1 MKKSKKCTMLFI
13 LLSCSSLVFSL
24 GPSDTASI
32 KIPYDGLTGTIE
44 NLLKSRET
52 TKVVIGSYG
61 YCIEDFIDDDINE
74 LYSCDSL
81 LNEYLENN
89 DNCNYERLSEII
101 RENIVN
107 HIDDKSATLYV
118 FSDAS
123 EEGNNVY
130 ISIGLNFNKKILL
143 PFYLETDNG
152 EVKVSLTIPCTIEC
166 NVLMNLDVDSDKV
179 INDSA
184 LRGTSISID
193 QFEISIQLCEDEW
206 DRKGCVLYEDNLYVL
221 SVLEHTVNI
230 DLYWFLC
237 DKEGNYLEDEKTT
250 YEQLSNGDYK
260 WILNSISEV
269 AILGEISTELEDD
282 ENNLKIN
289 YVSSDLIIQQQG
301 FINIVDDEGSRDLN
315 IKKLTF

>member
-1 MKKSKKCTMLFI
+1 MKSIKKCAILFMLI
-13 LLSCSSLVFSL
+13 SCSSFAFSL
-24 GPSDTASI
+24 GLSNTASI

-44 NLLKSRET
+44 NLLKSREK
-52 TKVVIGSYG
+52 TKVVIGSCG
-61 YCIEDFIDDDINE
+61 YCIEDFIDNINE

-89 DNCNYERLSEII
+89 ENCNYEQLSEII
-101 RENIVN
+101 RENIIR
-107 HIDDKSATLYV
+107 HIDDKSATLYI

-130 ISIGLNFNKKILL
+130 ISIGLNYKKKVLL

-152 EVKVSLTIPCTIEC
+152 EVKVSLTIPCEIEF
-166 NVLMNLDVDSDKV
+166 NILVNIKVESDKV

-193 QFEISIQLCEDEW
+193 QFKISIQSGEDEW
-206 DRKGCVLYEDNLYVL
+206 DRKGCVLYKDNLYAI
-221 SVLEHTVNI
+221 SILENNVNI

-237 DKEGNYLEDEKTT
+237 DKEGNYIEDEKTT
-250 YEQLSNGDYK
+250 YEQLSNGEYK
-260 WILNSISEV
+260 WILYSISEFT
-269 AILGEISTELEDD
+269 IIGEIFTEIEND
-282 ENNLKIN
+282 ENNLRIN
-289 YVSSDLIIQQQG
+289 YSSNDLITQQQG

-315 IKKLTF
+315 IKQFTF